1 MSNDKLIPRV
11 LIVDDAWFHRDKL
24 KLIFIQSGFEIVGE
38 AENGL
43 EGVEIHDHFNP
54 DLVTMDVNMPYMDGI
69 EAVREIIRKYP
80 DAKIIMVSGM
90 GDPHTIKEAKL
101 AGASDFVV
109 KPFNENVL
117 MRKIEKLLMDS
128 FPDFFKSKS
137 I

>member
-1 MSNDKLIPRV
+1 
-11 LIVDDAWFHRDKL
+11 
-24 KLIFIQSGFEIVGE
+24 
-38 AENGL
+38 
-43 EGVEIHDHFNP
+43 
-54 DLVTMDVNMPYMDGI
+54 MPYMDGI